1 MKNILVA
8 IDLGEASKRALD
20 QARVLATCFEGSL
33 HLLCVVQNPF
43 SLPWAPAAPHEE
55 LTLLLGQMQHDA
67 SAHLEQLLTSDEQR
81 RFCAKLITRVGK
93 PVNEILAYAKDNAI
107 TLIVMGRDGH
117 GSPTAAAAAIGSVA
131 YAIAREAPCPVLLVP
146 ATND

>member
-1 MKNILVA
+1 MKSILVA
-8 IDLGEASKRALD
+8 IDFGEASKRALD
-20 QARVLATCFEGSL
+20 QARTLAACVEGSL

-55 LTLLLGQMQHDA
+55 LTSLLEPMQQDA

-93 PVNEILAYAKDNAI
+93 PADEILAYAKDNAI

-131 YAIAREAPCPVLLVP
+131 YAVAREAPCPVLLVP
-146 ATND
+146 AV